1 MRAASSR
8 VAFSSNF
15 LHSFYM
21 RLDLGVDERCAV
33 LACRSVH
40 PGDLNPR
47 RAHQVEDI
55 SSITKKGNRRRTVGD
70 NATKRLLST

>member
-1 MRAASSR
+1 
-8 VAFSSNF
+8 
-15 LHSFYM
+15 M

-55 SSITKKGNRRRTVGD
+55 SSITKKVIGD
-70 NATKRLLST
+70 EPSVTTPPNGF